1 MAESRVSGLGHSLRD
16 SNLSHFHILR
26 SLTGRRSVQQMND
39 LGLDGVRIAEMLVGT
54 PLKPPPS
61 AIEAID

>member
-1 MAESRVSGLGHSLRD
+1 
-16 SNLSHFHILR
+16 
-26 SLTGRRSVQQMND
+26 MND